1 MVRYKKL
8 VSNMLTF
15 KRLNN
20 KRLTKK
26 DREES
31 VLLGVIELYI
41 KEAKP
46 VGSNTLKE
54 NGFEYLS
61 SATIRNYFSKFEKLG
76 YLKQQHTSG
85 GRTPTSKGYRAYA
98 NACLKNS
105 KISPADEKRVA
116 SELRCECK
124 KVSSYLHKAVELL
137 SEMSNSC
144 IFLLSP
150 VFDQDFI
157 QDIKLLQLHDSE
169 IISIIITD
177 FGQIKTEILNLEKKI
192 DEKELKLLEKFL
204 LWRISKSEKPN
215 ISEQNTKTAQKIYN
229 EIMLRHVA
237 SFASLSPI
245 DSTYRTGLSK
255 LLMYPEFQEPVT
267 LANSLSLFE
276 DFDKIKSLLN
286 ESIKVNHLTC
296 WIGDELAA
304 FNSHAE
310 CSIITFPYR
319 INNLPAGAI
328 ALLLPERTDYSK
340 IFGLANIFS
349 EYISEALT
357 KSVYK
362 FKINFQPSLN
372 TFQNS
377 SNRVSIMLEDKSKI

>member
-1 MVRYKKL
+1 
-8 VSNMLTF
+8 MLTF

-54 NGFEYLS
+54 NGFEFLS

-76 YLKQQHTSG
+76 FLKQQHASG

-98 NACLKNS
+98 NACLNNLKINS
-105 KISPADEKRVA
+105 SDEKRVA
-116 SELRCECK
+116 SELHCECK
-124 KVSSYLHKAVELL
+124 KVSSYLHKSTELL
-137 SEMSNSC
+137 SEMTNSC
-144 IFLLSP
+144 VFLLSP
-150 VFDQDFI
+150 LFDQDFI
-157 QDIKLLQLHDSE
+157 QDIKLLYLQDTE
-169 IISIIITD
+169 ILCVMITD
-177 FGQIKTEILNLEKKI
+177 FGQIKTEILTLEKKI
-192 DEKELKLLEKFL
+192 DEKEIKLLEKFL
-204 LWRISKSEKPN
+204 LWRISKGEKPN
-215 ISEQNTKTAQKIYN
+215 ISEHNTKAAQKIYN

-237 SFASLSPI
+237 GFAALSPI

-255 LLMYPEFQEPVT
+255 LLMYPEFQEPLI

-286 ESIKVNHLTC
+286 ESIKINRLSC
-296 WIGDELAA
+296 WIGDELSA
-304 FNSHAE
+304 FGSNAKE
-310 CSIITFPYR
+310 CAIITFPYR
-319 INNLPAGAI
+319 INNLPAGAMAI
-328 ALLLPERTDYSK
+328 LLPERADYSRV
-340 IFGLANIFS
+340 FALSNMFS
-349 EYISEALT
+349 DYISEALT
-357 KSVYK
+357 KSIYK

-377 SNRVSIMLEDKSKI
+377 NNRVSIMLENKSKIQE